1 MRQNETQ
8 RQCLRLP
15 SLPRLQNSP
24 YFCVFKYARAVK
36 QKVWDEAE
44 NRERDWVVFLSLASF
59 ARIRLLRHALPI
71 SLLILRNK
79 PTVLESIPYPTK
91 FFYSYPHR
99 VYRRTGGRTLTL
111 SPNFLPSIGFHIP
124 SHVSG
129 YGAPLR
135 ALHARGRYAITG
147 RAR

>member
-1 MRQNETQ
+1 M
-8 RQCLRLP
+8 
-15 SLPRLQNSP
+15 
-24 YFCVFKYARAVK
+24 VFF
-36 QKVWDEAE
+36 
-44 NRERDWVVFLSLASF
+44 FLSPQTPYGRVRLASF

-99 VYRRTGGRTLTL
+99 VYERTGGCTLTS

-129 YGAPLR
+129 MELR
-135 ALHARGRYAITG
+135 CALFARADATLLQAARGEQAPSSFLPSPSRRG
-147 RAR
+147 KNRRGLVD